1 MTPSRL
7 GALATALAFAPAAA
21 SAIAD
26 PEAVLDAMEINTLY
40 VIPGSVTTPDSQ
52 VTMFDVLPS
61 LGPIS
66 PNDPRD
72 MGFLFTGDVRRIPAN
87 MQDYD
92 YPSVGFG
99 SEAGDHATLEVD
111 LQVPAFANSF
121 TFDFYFLSREFPFW
135 VGSAFNDHFEV
146 WLTSQAFTGQICF
159 DSAGNVVTVN
169 NGFFIVDSTAPPYV
183 LDDTGFDR
191 NGATG
196 WVTTQAPVV
205 PGEIITLSFE
215 VFDLGDGILDSGVLL
230 DRFRWSVEDPDDPE
244 SNPTDENPDSL
255 LRAGYTSPKEGS
267 VEGGDTVYVFGGGFD
282 ENTVVSWGGV
292 QVPVVLSSD
301 EVLTLQNI
309 PSADD
314 VGVAA
319 GVAIDI
325 VVTRGTTSKRVLA
338 AYTYHDDAVGT
349 ELPVVSRV
357 DPGRIHPDG
366 GWELTLSGQH
376 LTEDSAVFFVWTDPD
391 GAVIETEASV
401 VSVESD
407 VDGDRLVAMSP
418 EHPEA
423 WIDVVVQ
430 SPQGLRSAP
439 GYPVQIAASAVP
451 PNAPVDPGPNPD
463 GNGDACTSSLAP
475 SGGATWALLLVVAGL
490 LRRSEGRR

>member
-1 MTPSRL
+1 M
-7 GALATALAFAPAAA
+7 
-21 SAIAD
+21 
-26 PEAVLDAMEINTLY
+26 
-40 VIPGSVTTPDSQ
+40 
-52 VTMFDVLPS
+52 
-61 LGPIS
+61 
-66 PNDPRD
+66 
-72 MGFLFTGDVRRIPAN
+72 
-87 MQDYD
+87 
-92 YPSVGFG
+92 
-99 SEAGDHATLEVD
+99 
-111 LQVPAFANSF
+111 
-121 TFDFYFLSREFPFW
+121 
-135 VGSAFNDHFEV
+135 
-146 WLTSQAFTGQICF
+146 
-159 DSAGNVVTVN
+159 
-169 NGFFIVDSTAPPYV
+169 
-183 LDDTGFDR
+183 
-191 NGATG
+191 
-196 WVTTQAPVV
+196 
-205 PGEIITLSFE
+205 
-215 VFDLGDGILDSGVLL
+215 
-230 DRFRWSVEDPDDPE
+230 
-244 SNPTDENPDSL
+244 
-255 LRAGYTSPKEGS
+255 
-267 VEGGDTVYVFGGGFD
+267 
-282 ENTVVSWGGV
+282 
-292 QVPVVLSSD
+292 LSSD